1 MTAKHAFVVAHKA
14 LYPISLLCCILG
26 IGRSWFYGSTQSQP
40 ARNQRQKLRD
50 DRDADLL
57 AKIKAAFSR
66 SKKRYGSKR
75 IHRDLIADGI
85 HVSERR
91 VARIMREN
99 RVSPR
104 LHKRRKPRT
113 TDSNHSLKPSPNL
126 LEQQFNCTVPNRV
139 WLADITY
146 VDTNEGWLYVAAI
159 KDMATREI
167 VGWAM
172 GDHLRSELCCDALNM
187 ALGRR
192 GPVPGLIHHSD
203 RGVQG
208 GFNRSSSTP
217 PTTGCCDDRL
227 NPPNMQAANTARC
240 SGPRRSSNQ

>member
-1 MTAKHAFVVAHKA
+1 MTAKHAFVVAHKT

-139 WLADITY
+139 WLDPSRDIRDANALSGSGHY
-146 VDTNEGWLYVAAI
+146 
-159 KDMATREI
+159 
-167 VGWAM
+167 
-172 GDHLRSELCCDALNM
+172 LRRYERRM
-187 ALGRR
+187 ALRCR
-192 GPVPGLIHHSD
+192 H
-203 RGVQG
+203 QG
-208 GFNRSSSTP
+208 HGH
-217 PTTGCCDDRL
+217 
-227 NPPNMQAANTARC
+227 A
-240 SGPRRSSNQ
+240 